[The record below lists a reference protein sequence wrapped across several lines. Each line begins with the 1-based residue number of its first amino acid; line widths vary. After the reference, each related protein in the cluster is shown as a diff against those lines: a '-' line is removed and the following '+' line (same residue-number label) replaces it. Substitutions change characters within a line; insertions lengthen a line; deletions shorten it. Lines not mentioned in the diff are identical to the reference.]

1 MLSNQRILLYLFLL
15 MGTVCFG
22 QSLSGRVIDEQGKSL
37 EGITVINISKVK
49 GTVTNNKGAYQI
61 SYTDGDTIV
70 FAGLGFAN
78 FEFVAKDLPGDM
90 GPLNITMTL
99 ETTELDEVVVSSDQ
113 LSDEQIAEIIQQNFG
128 LIMPTKVLS
137 NAEKKLYSA
146 SSAHDYGAVSFDYIL
161 NLINGR
167 IKSLRTLNNWEKQDA
182 LIDKLQAA
190 LPEEFFKEEL
200 GLEAVDI
207 YPFLLYCVETSSAVP
222 TPDKLNLTLTEFL
235 LAKWKQY
242 QEQRD

>member
-1 MLSNQRILLYLFLL
+1 

-22 QSLSGRVIDEQGKSL
+22 QSLSGRVTDEQGKSL

-78 FEFVAKDLPGDM
+78 FEFVAKDLPEDM
-90 GPLNITMTL
+90 GPLNITMTP
-99 ETTELDEVVVSSDQ
+99 ETTELDEVVVNSDQ
-113 LSDEQIAEIIQQNFG
+113 LSDEQIAEIIEQNFG
-128 LIMPTKVLS
+128 AIMPTKVLS
-137 NAEKKLYSA
+137 KAEKKLYTA
-146 SSAHDYGAVSFDYIL
+146 TSSAGGLVPFDLIL
-161 NLINGR
+161 NTINGR
-167 IKSLRTLNNWEKQDA
+167 IRKLKMINSWEKQD
-182 LIDKLQAA
+182 LIIDELQAA
-190 LPEEFFKEEL
+190 IPEGFLKEEL
-200 GLEAVDI
+200 GLEELEI

-222 TPDKLNLTLTEFL
+222 TPDKLNLSLTEFL

>member
-22 QSLSGRVIDEQGKSL
+22 QSLSGRVTDEQGKSL

-78 FEFVAKDLPGDM
+78 FEFVAKDLPEDM
-90 GPLNITMTL
+90 GPLNITMTP
-99 ETTELDEVVVSSDQ
+99 ETTELDEVVVNSDQ
-113 LSDEQIAEIIQQNFG
+113 LSDEQIAEIIEQNFG
-128 LIMPTKVLS
+128 AIMPTKVLS
-137 NAEKKLYSA
+137 KAEKKLYTA
-146 SSAHDYGAVSFDYIL
+146 TSSAGGLVPFDLIL
-161 NLINGR
+161 NTINGR
-167 IKSLRTLNNWEKQDA
+167 IRKLKMINSWEKQD
-182 LIDKLQAA
+182 LIIDELQAA
-190 LPEEFFKEEL
+190 IPEGFLKEEL
-200 GLEAVDI
+200 GLEELEI

-222 TPDKLNLTLTEFL
+222 TPDKLNLSLTEFL

>member
-22 QSLSGRVIDEQGKSL
+22 QSLSGRVTDEQGKSL

-78 FEFVAKDLPGDM
+78 FEFVAKDLPEDM
-90 GPLNITMTL
+90 GPLNITMTP
-99 ETTELDEVVVSSDQ
+99 ETTELDEVVVNSDQ
-113 LSDEQIAEIIQQNFG
+113 LSDEQIAEIIEQNFG
-128 LIMPTKVLS
+128 AIMPTKVLS
-137 NAEKKLYSA
+137 KAEKKLYTA
-146 SSAHDYGAVSFDYIL
+146 TSSAGGLVPFDLIL
-161 NLINGR
+161 NTINGR
-167 IKSLRTLNNWEKQDA
+167 IRKLKMLNSWEKQD
-182 LIDKLQAA
+182 LIIDELQAA
-190 LPEEFFKEEL
+190 IPEGFLKEEL
-200 GLEAVDI
+200 GLEELEI

-222 TPDKLNLTLTEFL
+222 TPDKLNLSLTEFL
-235 LAKWKQY
+235 LVKWKQY